1 MTLRS
6 EEILLAVFL
15 KPNSRRREENLLA
28 DDDDEEETAASLL
41 LSFTKAQSPSIKSVN
56 LVLSV

>member
-15 KPNSRRREENLLA
+15 KPNSRRSEEKLLVVV
-28 DDDDEEETAASLL
+28 DEEETAASLL
-41 LSFTKAQSPSIKSVN
+41 VSFNKAQSPSIKSVN